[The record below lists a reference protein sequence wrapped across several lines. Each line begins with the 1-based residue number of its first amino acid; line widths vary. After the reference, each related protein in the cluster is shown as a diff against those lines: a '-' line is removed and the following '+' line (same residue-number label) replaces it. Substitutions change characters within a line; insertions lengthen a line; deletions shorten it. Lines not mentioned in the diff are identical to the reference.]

1 MTLFTKNMVHT
12 LYMIQFSSK
21 YSLSNGDVI
30 FLIVFMNQ
38 MLLAKFPLSNVN
50 VVLILTLKLNND

>member
-1 MTLFTKNMVHT
+1 MVHT

-21 YSLSNGDVI
+21 YSQSNGDAI

-50 VVLILTLKLNND
+50 VVLILMLKLNND